1 MSRDFALILT
11 AGGHSTRFGGGKKEY
26 IEIEGETIIRR
37 SLRPFLS
44 LPYLKRVVVTY
55 PKGQRE
61 EMTKAVG
68 DIAEGI
74 TLSFVEGGETRT
86 LSVKN
91 GVSFLSSFSDYSLIA
106 IHDGARPFVS
116 ADTIE
121 RCLSTAE
128 KTGGAVPALK
138 FPDAVKRCS
147 AEGEIIESV
156 DRSGLL
162 RVQTPQVFSRD
173 TLISAYASLSESESY
188 DDDASLFLSRGGRVK
203 AVEGNEENIKIT
215 WKSDLRK
222 KEREMRIGFGND
234 IHRLVENRPLMMG
247 GITLPHTKGEEA
259 HSDGD
264 VLLHALIDALLG
276 AAAKGDIGCLFPPED
291 KKWKDKDSKEL
302 LATVL
307 SILEA
312 EIINIDAVITL
323 EGFRLKPYTAA
334 IRESLSTLLSLPV
347 DRISVKAKT
356 NEGLDSLGKGEAVKA
371 EVVVLVK

>member
-11 AGGHSTRFGGGKKEY
+11 AGGQSTRFGGGKKEY

-61 EMTKAVG
+61 EMVRALGKVSNH
-68 DIAEGI
+68 IP
-74 TLSFVEGGETRT
+74 LSFVEGGETRT

-106 IHDGARPFVS
+106 VHDGARPFVS
-116 ADTIE
+116 VDTIE
-121 RCLSTAE
+121 RCLSAAE
-128 KTGGAVPALK
+128 VTGGAVPALK

-173 TLISAYASLSESESY
+173 DLISAYASLSEKESY

-215 WKSDLRK
+215 WKSDLK
-222 KEREMRIGFGND
+222 KERDMRIGFGND

-247 GITLPHTKGEEA
+247 GIALPHTKGEEA

-276 AAAKGDIGCLFPPED
+276 AAAKGDIGCFFPPED

>member
-11 AGGHSTRFGGGKKEY
+11 AGGQSTRFGGGKKEY

-55 PKGQRE
+55 PKGQRK
-61 EMTKAVG
+61 EMTKALG

-74 TLSFVEGGETRT
+74 PLSFVEGGETRT

-106 IHDGARPFVS
+106 VHDGARPFVS

-121 RCLSTAE
+121 RCLSAAE
-128 KTGGAVPALK
+128 VIGGAVPALK

-188 DDDASLFLSRGGRVK
+188 DDDACLFLSRGGRVK

-222 KEREMRIGFGND
+222 KEGEMRIGFGND

-247 GITLPHTKGEEA
+247 GIALPHTKGEEA

-291 KKWKDKDSKEL
+291 KKWKDRDSKEL

-307 SILEA
+307 SILEI

>member
-74 TLSFVEGGETRT
+74 PLSFVEGGETRT

-106 IHDGARPFVS
+106 VHDGARPFVS
-116 ADTIE
+116 VATIE
-121 RCLSTAE
+121 RCLSAAE
-128 KTGGAVPALK
+128 VTGGAVPALK

-147 AEGEIIESV
+147 AEGDIIESL
-156 DRSGLL
+156 DRNGLL

-173 TLISAYASLSESESY
+173 DLISAYASLSEKESY

-222 KEREMRIGFGND
+222 KEGEMRIGFGND

-247 GITLPHTKGEEA
+247 GIALPHTKGEEA

-291 KKWKDKDSKEL
+291 KKWKDRDSKEL

-307 SILEA
+307 SLLEI

>member
-11 AGGHSTRFGGGKKEY
+11 AGGQSTRFGGGKKEY

-61 EMTKAVG
+61 EMVRALGKVSNH
-68 DIAEGI
+68 IP
-74 TLSFVEGGETRT
+74 LSLVEGGETRT

-106 IHDGARPFVS
+106 VHDGARPFVS
-116 ADTIE
+116 VATIE
-121 RCLSTAE
+121 RCLSAAE
-128 KTGGAVPALK
+128 VTGGAVPALK

-147 AEGEIIESV
+147 AEGDIIESL
-156 DRSGLL
+156 DRNGLL
-162 RVQTPQVFSRD
+162 RIQTPQVFSRD
-173 TLISAYASLSESESY
+173 DLISAYASLSESESY

-203 AVEGNEENIKIT
+203 AVEGNEGNIKIT
-215 WKSDLRK
+215 WQSDLKK
-222 KEREMRIGFGND
+222 KEGEMRIGFGND

-247 GITLPHTKGEEA
+247 GIARPHTKGEEA

-291 KKWKDKDSKEL
+291 KKWKDRDSKEL

>member
-11 AGGHSTRFGGGKKEY
+11 AGGQSTRFGGGKKEY

-61 EMTKAVG
+61 EMTKALG

-74 TLSFVEGGETRT
+74 PLSFVEGGETRT

-106 IHDGARPFVS
+106 VHDGARPFVS
-116 ADTIE
+116 VDTIE
-121 RCLSTAE
+121 RCLSAAE
-128 KTGGAVPALK
+128 VTGGAVPALK

-147 AEGEIIESV
+147 AEGDIIESL
-156 DRSGLL
+156 DRNGLL

-203 AVEGNEENIKIT
+203 AVEGNEGNIKIT
-215 WKSDLRK
+215 WQSDLKK
-222 KEREMRIGFGND
+222 KEGEMRIGFGND

-247 GITLPHTKGEEA
+247 GIALPHTKGEEA

-291 KKWKDKDSKEL
+291 KKWKDRDSKEL

>member
-11 AGGHSTRFGGGKKEY
+11 AGGQSTRFGGGKKEY

-61 EMTKAVG
+61 EMRKALG

-74 TLSFVEGGETRT
+74 PLSFVEGGETRT

-116 ADTIE
+116 VATIE
-121 RCLSTAE
+121 RCLSAAE
-128 KTGGAVPALK
+128 VTGGAVPALK

-147 AEGEIIESV
+147 AEGDIIESL
-156 DRSGLL
+156 DRNGLL

-173 TLISAYASLSESESY
+173 TLISAYASLSESY

-215 WKSDLRK
+215 WKSDLK
-222 KEREMRIGFGND
+222 KERDMRIGFGND

-247 GITLPHTKGEEA
+247 GITLPHKKGEEA

-291 KKWKDKDSKEL
+291 KKWKGSDSKEL

>member
-11 AGGHSTRFGGGKKEY
+11 AGGQSTRFGGGKKEY

-61 EMTKAVG
+61 EMVSALGKVSNH
-68 DIAEGI
+68 IP
-74 TLSFVEGGETRT
+74 LSLVEGGETRT

-91 GVSFLSSFSDYSLIA
+91 GVSFLSSFSDYTLIA
-106 IHDGARPFVS
+106 VHDGARPFVS
-116 ADTIE
+116 VATIE
-121 RCLSTAE
+121 RCLSAAE
-128 KTGGAVPALK
+128 VTGGAVPALK

-147 AEGEIIESV
+147 AEGDIIESL
-156 DRSGLL
+156 DRNGLL

-222 KEREMRIGFGND
+222 KEGEMRIGFGND

-247 GITLPHTKGEEA
+247 GITLPHKKGEEA

-291 KKWKDKDSKEL
+291 KKWKDRDSKEL

>member
-55 PKGQRE
+55 PKGQRK
-61 EMTKAVG
+61 EMTKALG

-74 TLSFVEGGETRT
+74 PLSFVEGGETRT

-106 IHDGARPFVS
+106 VHDGARPFVS
-116 ADTIE
+116 VATIE
-121 RCLSTAE
+121 RCLYAAE
-128 KTGGAVPALK
+128 VTGGAVPALK

-215 WKSDLRK
+215 WKSDLK
-222 KEREMRIGFGND
+222 KERDMRIGFGND

-247 GITLPHTKGEEA
+247 GIALPHSKGEEA

-291 KKWKDKDSKEL
+291 KKWKDRDSKEL

>member
-11 AGGHSTRFGGGKKEY
+11 AGGQSTRFGGGKKEY

-61 EMTKAVG
+61 EMVRALGKVSNH
-68 DIAEGI
+68 IP
-74 TLSFVEGGETRT
+74 LSLVEGGETRT

-91 GVSFLSSFSDYSLIA
+91 GVSCLSCSSDYSLIA

-116 ADTIE
+116 VATIE
-121 RCLSTAE
+121 RCLSAAE
-128 KTGGAVPALK
+128 VTGGAVPSLK

-147 AEGEIIESV
+147 AEGDIIESL
-156 DRSGLL
+156 DRNGLL

-222 KEREMRIGFGND
+222 KEGEMRIGFGND

-247 GITLPHTKGEEA
+247 GIALPHTKGEEA
-259 HSDGD
+259 PSDGD

-291 KKWKDKDSKEL
+291 KKWKDRDSKEL

-307 SILEA
+307 SILEI

>member
-11 AGGHSTRFGGGKKEY
+11 AGGQSTRFGGGKKEY

-61 EMTKAVG
+61 EMTKALG

-74 TLSFVEGGETRT
+74 PLSFVEGGETRT

-106 IHDGARPFVS
+106 VHDGARPFVS

-121 RCLSTAE
+121 RCLFAAE
-128 KTGGAVPALK
+128 VTGGAGAALK

-215 WKSDLRK
+215 WKSDLK
-222 KEREMRIGFGND
+222 KERDMRIGFGND

-247 GITLPHTKGEEA
+247 GIALPHTKGEEA

-276 AAAKGDIGCLFPPED
+276 AAAKGDIGCFFPPED
-291 KKWKDKDSKEL
+291 KKWKDSDSKEL

>member
-11 AGGHSTRFGGGKKEY
+11 AGGQSTRFGGGKKEY

-74 TLSFVEGGETRT
+74 PLSFVEGGETRT

-106 IHDGARPFVS
+106 VHDGARPFVS
-116 ADTIE
+116 VATIE
-121 RCLSTAE
+121 RCLSAAE
-128 KTGGAVPALK
+128 VTGGAVPALK

-147 AEGEIIESV
+147 AEGDIIESL
-156 DRSGLL
+156 DRNGLL

-173 TLISAYASLSESESY
+173 DLISAYASLSKSESY

-215 WKSDLRK
+215 WKSDLK
-222 KEREMRIGFGND
+222 KERDMRIGFGND

-276 AAAKGDIGCLFPPED
+276 AAAKGDIGCFFPPED
-291 KKWKDKDSKEL
+291 KKWKDRDSKEL

-356 NEGLDSLGKGEAVKA
+356 NEGLDSLGKEEAVKA

>member
-11 AGGHSTRFGGGKKEY
+11 AGGQSTRFGGGKKEY

-74 TLSFVEGGETRT
+74 PLSFVEGGETRT

-106 IHDGARPFVS
+106 VHDGARPFVS
-116 ADTIE
+116 VATIE
-121 RCLSTAE
+121 RCLSAAE
-128 KTGGAVPALK
+128 VTGGAVPALK

-147 AEGEIIESV
+147 AEGDIIESL
-156 DRSGLL
+156 DRNGLL

-222 KEREMRIGFGND
+222 KEGEMRIGFGND

-291 KKWKDKDSKEL
+291 KKWKDRDSKEL

-307 SILEA
+307 SLLEI

>member
-11 AGGHSTRFGGGKKEY
+11 AGGQSTRFGGGKKEY

-74 TLSFVEGGETRT
+74 PLSFVEGGETRT

-106 IHDGARPFVS
+106 VHDGARPFVS
-116 ADTIE
+116 VDTIE
-121 RCLSTAE
+121 RCLSAAE
-128 KTGGAVPALK
+128 VTGGAVPALK

-147 AEGEIIESV
+147 AEGDIIESL
-156 DRSGLL
+156 DRNGLL

-203 AVEGNEENIKIT
+203 AVEGNEGNIKIT
-215 WKSDLRK
+215 WQSDLKK
-222 KEREMRIGFGND
+222 KEGEMRIGFGND

-247 GITLPHTKGEEA
+247 GIALPHTKGEEA

-291 KKWKDKDSKEL
+291 KKWKDRDSKEL

-307 SILEA
+307 SLLEI

>member
-1 MSRDFALILT
+1 M
-11 AGGHSTRFGGGKKEY
+11 
-26 IEIEGETIIRR
+26 
-37 SLRPFLS
+37 
-44 LPYLKRVVVTY
+44 
-55 PKGQRE
+55 
-61 EMTKAVG
+61 
-68 DIAEGI
+68 
-74 TLSFVEGGETRT
+74 
-86 LSVKN
+86 
-91 GVSFLSSFSDYSLIA
+91 
-106 IHDGARPFVS
+106 
-116 ADTIE
+116 
-121 RCLSTAE
+121 
-128 KTGGAVPALK
+128 
-138 FPDAVKRCS
+138 
-147 AEGEIIESV
+147 
-156 DRSGLL
+156 DRNGLL

-215 WKSDLRK
+215 WKSDLK
-222 KEREMRIGFGND
+222 KERDMRIGFGND

-247 GITLPHTKGEEA
+247 GIALPHTKGEEA

-291 KKWKDKDSKEL
+291 KKWKDSDSKEL

-307 SILEA
+307 SILEI

>member
-1 MSRDFALILT
+1 MVRAL
-11 AGGHSTRFGGGKKEY
+11 GKVSNH
-26 IEIEGETIIRR
+26 I
-37 SLRPFLS
+37 P
-44 LPYLKRVVVTY
+44 
-55 PKGQRE
+55 
-61 EMTKAVG
+61 
-68 DIAEGI
+68 
-74 TLSFVEGGETRT
+74 LSFVEGGETRT

-106 IHDGARPFVS
+106 VHDGARPFVS
-116 ADTIE
+116 VATIE
-121 RCLSTAE
+121 RCLSSAE
-128 KTGGAVPALK
+128 VTGGAVPALK

-147 AEGEIIESV
+147 AEGEIVESV

-162 RVQTPQVFSRD
+162 IVQTPQVFSRD
-173 TLISAYASLSESESY
+173 DLISAYASLSESESY

-215 WKSDLRK
+215 WKSDLK
-222 KEREMRIGFGND
+222 KERNMRIGFGND

-247 GITLPHTKGEEA
+247 GIA
-259 HSDGD
+259 
-264 VLLHALIDALLG
+264 LLHALIDALLG

-291 KKWKDKDSKEL
+291 NKWKDSDSKEL

-307 SILEA
+307 SILEI